1 MSHFRTGLIAKISI
15 KYVLPTCILA
25 DFAVFRVF
33 WGISRYF
40 AEIPEALFHFG
51 VYDYGEVKS
60 FFRIKG
66 LQKRAFWGQKV
77 YYYYFFVSLFP
88 WV

>member
-1 MSHFRTGLIAKISI
+1 MFCRHLFGNISGGFR
-15 KYVLPTCILA
+15 
-25 DFAVFRVF
+25 
-33 WGISRYF
+33 GISRDF

-51 VYDYGEVKS
+51 VYDYEEVKS

-77 YYYYFFVSLFP
+77 FS
-88 WV
+88 